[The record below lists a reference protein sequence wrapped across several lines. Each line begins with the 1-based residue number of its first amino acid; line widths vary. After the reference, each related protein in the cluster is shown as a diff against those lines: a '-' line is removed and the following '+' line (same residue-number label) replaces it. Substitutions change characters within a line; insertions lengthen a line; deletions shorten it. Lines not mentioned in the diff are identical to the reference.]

1 MARPP
6 PGGSVLLGTPLN
18 HVAMNFSHG
27 SLGRTTRSTS
37 SSLLPAALRVRR
49 SLRCGRWGVLL
60 TALLLGCGDDSVR
73 QKAAHDEALAAVER
87 EKVTLKNMQAEQQ
100 RIYGEYLLHDFE
112 GRIWAGTFVPS
123 EAWGI
128 SWSERL
134 SGDDSSLRS
143 YLRTKLPHDWLRQL
157 DRLLREESDLMPW
170 YDRTQGELYRRRIR
184 DRYSKLLDDIRDRL
198 ALQSERVRNAQEY
211 ARLLDPA
218 TTE

>member
-1 MARPP
+1 
-6 PGGSVLLGTPLN
+6 
-18 HVAMNFSHG
+18 MNFSYG
-27 SLGRTTRSTS
+27 SIGRTPRSTS
-37 SSLLPAALRVRR
+37 SSLRPAALRVRR
-49 SLRCGRWGVLL
+49 ASRCGRWGVLF

-123 EAWGI
+123 EAWRT

-134 SGDDSSLRS
+134 SGDDASLRS
-143 YLRTKLPHDWLRQL
+143 YLRTKWPDDWLRQL